1 MRPGAMLVEIQKHPR
16 YEVKAAPTV
25 DRCRKQAKKVR
36 PVIRNNQSL
45 AHDNVL
51 LEKAEARFIFDS
63 ISAVLRFVKS
73 IDVARFES

>member
-1 MRPGAMLVEIQKHPR
+1 MTQQILKNSIGVFDKFNHIL
-16 YEVKAAPTV
+16 
-25 DRCRKQAKKVR
+25 
-36 PVIRNNQSL
+36 NNQSL

-73 IDVARFES
+73 IDGSRFES